1 MKSRQLLAMLVLA
14 GTGWMLPSPSA
25 LAGLPQPMC
34 IYYGQARD
42 GYGMPYMQ
50 GADVILR
57 RGATEIVRHT
67 IRGSL
72 SPGVNFALAV
82 HLDDGQSAQSYSTRA
97 LRSGDRISIV
107 VRDGEGEKT
116 IMEQQVV
123 PAVGIPGE
131 LILRHVTAAED
142 ADGDGLSDTWEK
154 ELIAWSDGR
163 FQGLQDVHGADDFDG
178 DGVSNWLEY
187 QAGTFAFLDND
198 YCYVEQAVPTSN
210 GRLRL
215 GFVSTAGKAYS
226 VQSAT
231 SLAAN
236 EWASCPF
243 GVADTDPLQVTPV
256 EGNGDWISVYVPLG
270 GPTHFFRLLVE

>member
-1 MKSRQLLAMLVLA
+1 MRLLPAAV
-14 GTGWMLPSPSA
+14 
-25 LAGLPQPMC
+25 AGLPQPMC

-42 GYGMPYMQ
+42 GYGLPYLQ
-50 GADVILR
+50 DADVILR
-57 RGATEIVRHT
+57 RGTTEIVRHT

-72 SPGVNFALAV
+72 SPGVNFALEV
-82 HLDDGQSAQSYSTRA
+82 HLDDGQTPQSYSKRA

-116 IMEQQVV
+116 IMEQQLV

-142 ADGDGLSDTWEK
+142 ADGDGLSDTWEW

-163 FQGLQDVHGADDFDG
+163 FEGLQDVHGADDFDG

-187 QAGTFAFLDND
+187 LAGTFAFLDND
-198 YCYVEQAVPTSN
+198 FCYVEEAGSTST

-236 EWASCPF
+236 DWAPCPF
-243 GVADTDPLQVTPV
+243 GVAETDPLHVTPV
-256 EGNGDWISVYVPLG
+256 EGNGDWLSVYVPLG
-270 GPTHFFRLLVE
+270 GPAHFFRLRVE